1 VSNVTGNIT
10 SKVLHIRPEPSG
22 SSADDMDA
30 RLASASLQVSTCG
43 DVYRGLSR
51 LCLSGP
57 DDLRAVI
64 VCVDGLVA
72 ADFEFFAIASRM
84 YRGVPVYVYGRQ
96 RSTSQ
101 IARAIE
107 VGAAEQVTE
116 DIIAGLAARVFR
128 PTPQPAI
135 QEPGPRPGTPAVS
148 APPPVPTEPPE
159 APRRDS
165 DIVERSTGIVR
176 EGPLEESDH
185 QASGGVEPDDAA
197 DATPVPVPWLRHH
210 ERPVRRGPGRREPT
224 AAEQSASEAATPT
237 RRLPTAPLL
246 TDEELQALM
255 GDDIAAIAPDVRT
268 SASADDSDRGEDLP

>member
-1 VSNVTGNIT
+1 
-10 SKVLHIRPEPSG
+10 
-22 SSADDMDA
+22 MDA

-96 RSTSQ
+96 RATSQ

-107 VGAAEQVTE
+107 LGAIEQVTE
-116 DIIAGLAARVFR
+116 DIIAGLAARLFR
-128 PTPQPAI
+128 PTPQPAVY
-135 QEPGPRPGTPAVS
+135 EPVPRPDTPPVS
-148 APPPVPTEPPE
+148 APAPVSTAPPE
-159 APRRDS
+159 ALRRDA
-165 DIVERSTGIVR
+165 DTVDRSTTIMP
-176 EGPLEESDH
+176 EEPLEGSDH
-185 QASGGVEPDDAA
+185 QASGGVEADDAA
-197 DATPVPVPWLRHH
+197 GATPVPVPWLRHD

-224 AAEQSASEAATPT
+224 AAEQSASEAAAPAP
-237 RRLPTAPLL
+237 RSPTAPLL